1 MNALVMYDHQTDTL
15 WSQFLSRGVK
25 GPLSGS
31 QLEIVPALQTTWG
44 QWSELHPD
52 TRVLEKRG
60 RYFTDQYDGYYAS
73 NMAGKLGESNSDDRL
88 SKKDL
93 VVGISQ
99 GNSAKAYPFRVISG
113 EEVVNDYFAG
123 RNVVVAFAPESE
135 TGVIFDR
142 SVDNRTLSFEPLPP
156 EKALSIM
163 RDRETGTVWEPA
175 HRARR
180 RGAIVLHCPGAAA
193 LPLRFLVRLE
203 RLSPRHGAVWGRV
216 RKRELTPARY
226 PHDRFHFH
234 QVFRSDQTPPRPPW
248 NWPEGPWGRTRS
260 APVRRPRSWQC
271 R

>member
-25 GPLSGS
+25 GPLAGVE
-31 QLEIVPALQTTWG
+31 LEIVPALQTSWG

-142 SVDNRTLSFEPLPP
+142 TMDNRTLSFEPLPP
-156 EKALSIM
+156 EKTLSTM
-163 RDRETGTVWEPA
+163 RDRETGTVWDRLTG
-175 HRARR
+175 RAVE
-180 RGAIVLHCPGAAA
+180 G
-193 LPLRFLVRLE
+193 PLCCNTLE
-203 RLSPRHGAVWGRV
+203 RLPSHYAFWF
-216 RKRELTPARY
+216 AW
-226 PHDRFHFH
+226 
-234 QVFRSDQTPPRPPW
+234 SDYHPDTALY
-248 NWPEGPWGRTRS
+248 GVASGS
-260 APVRRPRSWQC
+260 GS
-271 R
+271 

>member
-123 RNVVVAFAPESE
+123 RNVVVTFAPESE

-163 RDRETGTVWEPA
+163 RDRETGTVWDRLTG
-175 HRARR
+175 RAVE
-180 RGAIVLHCPGAAA
+180 G
-193 LPLRFLVRLE
+193 PLCCIALE
-203 RLSPRHGAVWGRV
+203 RLPSHYAFWF
-216 RKRELTPARY
+216 AW
-226 PHDRFHFH
+226 
-234 QVFRSDQTPPRPPW
+234 SDYHPDTALY
-248 NWPEGPWGRTRS
+248 GVASGS
-260 APVRRPRSWQC
+260 GS
-271 R
+271 

>member
-25 GPLSGS
+25 GPLAGVE
-31 QLEIVPALQTTWG
+31 LEIVPALQTSWG

-142 SVDNRTLSFEPLPP
+142 TVDNRTLSFEPLPP
-156 EKALSIM
+156 EKTLSTM
-163 RDRETGTVWEPA
+163 RDRETGTVWDRLTG
-175 HRARR
+175 RAVE
-180 RGAIVLHCPGAAA
+180 G
-193 LPLRFLVRLE
+193 PLCCNILE
-203 RLSPRHGAVWGRV
+203 RLPSHYAFWF
-216 RKRELTPARY
+216 AW
-226 PHDRFHFH
+226 
-234 QVFRSDQTPPRPPW
+234 SDYHPDTALY
-248 NWPEGPWGRTRS
+248 GVASGS
-260 APVRRPRSWQC
+260 GS
-271 R
+271 

>member
-31 QLEIVPALQTTWG
+31 ELEIVPALQTTWG

-60 RYFTDQYDGYYAS
+60 RYFTDQYEGYYAS

-142 SVDNRTLSFEPLPP
+142 SVDNRTLSFELLPP

-163 RDRETGTVWEPA
+163 RDRETGTVWDRLTG
-175 HRARR
+175 RAVE
-180 RGAIVLHCPGAAA
+180 G
-193 LPLRFLVRLE
+193 PLCCIALE
-203 RLSPRHGAVWGRV
+203 RLPSHYAFWF
-216 RKRELTPARY
+216 AW
-226 PHDRFHFH
+226 
-234 QVFRSDQTPPRPPW
+234 SDYHPDTALY
-248 NWPEGPWGRTRS
+248 GVASGS
-260 APVRRPRSWQC
+260 GS
-271 R
+271 